1 MTKTSPRH
9 ASTTGFTLI
18 ELLIALVLVGLIM
31 GTALNLFR
39 SQSSSFRVG
48 STKMEA
54 IQNMRFALGT
64 IDRSLRTL
72 GSGTTSR
79 QPMLVYG
86 GNDVIVF
93 NANFATDTADG
104 DAVYLNPDLPPNA
117 ALSMTTASLM
127 TIYGTAITYPDTN
140 YYWGTSGT
148 PSRAETISFY
158 FEPDLSTSA
167 PNDYALMQQV
177 NDLVPELVA
186 RSLEPY
192 PSRPFFEFWYD
203 STLASGNR
211 VSRQMPASMIP
222 VRHLAPIHGSP
233 ADTAASALAD
243 SVRIVRIS
251 FVATNGLSGPDA
263 SARTVSTMVA
273 IPNNGLV
280 QLATCGSRPL
290 LAGPLT
296 ATPNA
301 PGNPPSV
308 QLIWTPS
315 VDETS
320 GETDVTQYNVY
331 NRVVPATD
339 WELMGTIPPG
349 QNPYDI
355 TSGTGLVAG
364 QTYEFAVGAQDC
376 TPRESTL
383 IQSAATFIP
392 F

>member
-1 MTKTSPRH
+1 MTKTQSHRPP
-9 ASTTGFTLI
+9 TNGFTLI
-18 ELLIALVLVGLIM
+18 ELIIALVLVGLIM

-54 IQNMRFALGT
+54 TQNMRFALGT
-64 IDRSLRTL
+64 IDRALRTL

-79 QPMLVYG
+79 QPMLIYG

-104 DAVYLNPDLPPNA
+104 DAVYVNPDLPPNA
-117 ALSMTTASLM
+117 ALSMTTASLT
-127 TIYGTAITYPDTN
+127 TIHGTAITYPDTN
-140 YYWGTSGT
+140 YYWGPSST

-158 FEPDLSTSA
+158 FEPDISTSD

-177 NDLVPELVA
+177 NDLAPELVA
-186 RSLEPY
+186 RNLKPY

-203 STLASGNR
+203 LTLASGNR
-211 VSRQMPASMIP
+211 ASRQLPASMVP
-222 VRHLAPIHGSP
+222 VRHVAPIHGSP

-243 SVRIVRIS
+243 SIRIVRVN
-251 FVATNGLSGPDA
+251 FVATNGLTGPDA

-280 QLATCGSRPL
+280 NLATCGSRPL

-296 ATPNA
+296 VTPNA
-301 PGNPPSV
+301 PGNPPAAH
-308 QLIWTPS
+308 LIWTPS

-331 NRVVPATD
+331 NRLTTATE
-339 WELMGTIPPG
+339 WELVGTTPPG

-355 TSGTGLVAG
+355 TTGTGLVAG
-364 QTYEFAVGAQDC
+364 QTYKFAVGAQDC
-376 TPRESTL
+376 TPRESTM
-383 IQSAATFIP
+383 IVSAATFIP